1 MTTYLPLLIETMH
14 YTLLITVII
23 VLPIMLIVTLYYNVY
38 PELIKIIMG
47 LMHKLTNVEIDL
59 YYM

>member
-47 LMHKLTNVEIDL
+47 LMHKLTNV
-59 YYM
+59 